1 MSFPPDKRY
10 AGTRSSQKVAE
21 SSGPAPHPPLQRAI
35 GLANRA
41 GALTSLLSK
50 KWRKARVLPPPRV
63 TGLGFKASAASL
75 YLPAFHKGIFESG
88 DPDGIRP
95 HDLLL
100 ERQAC

>member
-1 MSFPPDKRY
+1 MPFPPDKRY

-75 YLPAFHKGIFESG
+75 YLPAFHKIWRPGW
-88 DPDGIRP
+88 DPP
-95 HDLLL
+95 P
-100 ERQAC
+100 

>member
-1 MSFPPDKRY
+1 MPFPPDKRY

-41 GALTSLLSK
+41 GALTRLLSK
-50 KWRKARVLPPPRV
+50 VAEGVGNAPTPGLNPVWVSKPVQPAYICLPSIK
-63 TGLGFKASAASL
+63 F
-75 YLPAFHKGIFESG
+75 G